1 MKMSLEQIKEKI
13 EATELVLVGIGE
25 SFSAEKDAERLKKAY
40 AACAALLNGKN
51 YFIISACTDNLLQ
64 QAGLKED
71 RMVFPLLEEEEESK
85 SWELYMKWL
94 QGTLNKKLLVLEFG
108 VGLRYPDLIR
118 FPFEKVVY
126 LNQKAELIRVHEM
139 LYQLPEQLSGRGTSV
154 AENPVSL
161 LADTKL

>member
-13 EATELVLVGIGE
+13 EAAELVLVGIGE

-40 AACAALLNGKN
+40 AACAALLNEKN

-71 RMVFPLLEEEEESK
+71 RVVFPLLEEEEESK